1 MVVEIEIEIV
11 VVVEID
17 FGIGKNGEGSYEAAI
32 QAIPNFPQQHN
43 GSDCGMF
50 TIMYADFISDN
61 LNLCKLS
68 QNDMKEYRK
77 KVVAAI
83 LRGSLNY
90 ELLL

>member
-1 MVVEIEIEIV
+1 MIEYFANESRDKKSIELNQS
-11 VVVEID
+11 EW
-17 FGIGKNGEGSYEAAI
+17 SYEAAI